1 MDEPPFC
8 VPRDSDGRLERRGG
22 ALSRSAPARLHR
34 RSRSS
39 DSGWIRW
46 WTRIVIDAARRL
58 LGLGA
63 EAQERP
69 VGMPWLRFPWWS
81 CRSWIGWSFA
91 PLVPIACSWL
101 SLTTL
106 LRLVLNAVLGWWWA
120 APLMREGLDGLR
132 GDDSNW

>member
-39 DSGWIRW
+39 DSGWIRS

-63 EAQERP
+63 EAQERL
-69 VGMPWLRFPWWS
+69 VGMPDCDSPGGHAVPGLGEASHRPCPSPAPGFRWPRCS
-81 CRSWIGWSFA
+81 ASFSM
-91 PLVPIACSWL
+91 PS
-101 SLTTL
+101 
-106 LRLVLNAVLGWWWA
+106 
-120 APLMREGLDGLR
+120 
-132 GDDSNW
+132 